1 MIENHLNST
10 FRFLEGLLVAIMCV
24 WVVLCA
30 DFDGTTQLV
39 LNTLSHCSK
48 LFS

>member
-1 MIENHLNST
+1 MTENNLNYR

-30 DFDGTTQLV
+30 DFDDTTQLV
-39 LNTLSHCSK
+39 FNTLSHCSK